1 MSVAIRM
8 RRIGRRGIPKYRIV
22 ATPTRSKRDGRY
34 LENLGTF
41 NPKDKKGGLLLR
53 MDAYEKWIQ
62 KGAVPSVLLK
72 KLYTQ
77 LKKQQAA
84 TAA

>member
-53 MDAYEKWIQ
+53 MDAYENWIQ
-62 KGAVPSVLLK
+62 KGAVPSVLLR
-72 KLYTQ
+72 KLYAQ

>member
-8 RRIGRRGIPKYRIV
+8 TRIGRRGIPKYRIV
-22 ATPTRSKRDGRY
+22 AQPTRSKKDGSY

-41 NPKDKKGGLLLR
+41 NPKDKKSGLVLR
-53 MDAYEKWIQ
+53 VDAFEKWIR
-62 KGAVPSVLLK
+62 KGAVPSVLVR